1 MVHGDRRLHQLLEH
15 PAGMQCGTEIAAAE
29 FPPKYRR
36 GAVMQAILAG
46 FGLLCSIEARLAA
59 NVPPFPEHGV
69 F

>member
-1 MVHGDRRLHQLLEH
+1 
-15 PAGMQCGTEIAAAE
+15 MQCGTEIAAAE